1 MIHHPLAIGMA
12 LSHVWVGYYLG
23 TLVFGDSMSSSSSNS
38 FSQPWLLVGL
48 TILHGV
54 AMGFLEHLTDIAPSM
69 LKSLDPIMVLMNF
82 SLITASYYV
91 LHKKMTTST
100 SSSSKDVVPP
110 SSLSS
115 PMNSPTYH
123 YVIIIGLL
131 IILKVTDW
139 PGFPNDDVTIRETQ
153 VKTDAY
159 NWCHLPVTIVTG
171 GSIIYLRT
179 IAEGNNNGGNSGS
192 EKAKVIKRV

>member
-1 MIHHPLAIGMA
+1 MIDSGGHHPLAIGMA

-23 TLVFGDSMSSSSSNS
+23 TLVFGDNMSSTSSSE
-38 FSQPWLLVGL
+38 PWLVGL

-54 AMGFLEHLTDIAPSM
+54 AMGLLEYLTDIAPQM

-82 SLITASYYV
+82 GLITSSYYV
-91 LHKKMTTST
+91 LHKKMTMM
-100 SSSSKDVVPP
+100 SSSKDVP
-110 SSLSS
+110 SLS

-123 YVIIIGLL
+123 YVIIMAVL
-131 IILKVTDW
+131 IIFKLIEY

-159 NWCHLPVTIVTG
+159 NWCHLPVTILTA
-171 GSIIYLRT
+171 GSIIYLRN
-179 IAEGNNNGGNSGS
+179 IAEGNNGVGSS